1 MDLPT
6 LLGVDYSLREYAESG
21 SGTLDYS
28 LRSPAVLRAGL
39 ALTLKIV
46 DLYYS
51 YDYTNWQNLRLSSSD
66 LSQSAQD
73 ELNREIVNNL
83 NVTHAHHIGI
93 GLHVPK
99 VPLHFYAGYRYLPD
113 LYQGLNGFSLG
124 NIVPRELADR
134 FRSSFSWGGTL
145 FLKQGIS
152 ISASFET
159 YHAYYDGNTEK
170 PKNTNLSM
178 SYFF

>member
-1 MDLPT
+1 MDYT
-6 LLGVDYSLREYAESG
+6 
-21 SGTLDYS
+21 

-46 DLYYS
+46 DLYYA
-51 YDYTNWQNLRLSSSD
+51 YDYANWQDLHVSSSD
-66 LSQSAQD
+66 LSLIAQD
-73 ELNREIVNNL
+73 ELNREIVNNF
-83 NVTHAHHIGI
+83 NVTHSHHFGL

-99 VPLHFYAGYRYLPD
+99 LPLHFYAGYQYLPD
-113 LYQGLNGFSLG
+113 VYQGLNGFSLG
-124 NIVPRELADR
+124 NLIPRELADR

-152 ISASFET
+152 LSASFET
-159 YHAYYDGNTEK
+159 YRAFYNGKEET
-170 PKNTNLSM
+170 PKNSNLSL